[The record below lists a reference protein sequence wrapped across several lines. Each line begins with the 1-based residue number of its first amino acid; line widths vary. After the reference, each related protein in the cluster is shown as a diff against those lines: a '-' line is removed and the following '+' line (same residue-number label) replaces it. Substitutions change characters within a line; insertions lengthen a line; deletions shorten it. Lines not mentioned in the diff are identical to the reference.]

1 VSLVSVLNSIQAYST
16 LVYTQQVYTGSK
28 ASKTGSPATP
38 LSSRTF
44 GTWTVLSAVVRFY
57 AAYHISN
64 PQIYQ
69 LAFWTYAIAF
79 VHFNLEWFVFKTA
92 SWGKGLG
99 GPVVVSTG
107 TLLWM
112 LSQWD
117 YYVN

>member
-1 VSLVSVLNSIQAYST
+1 VSVVSVLNSIQAYST
-16 LVYTQQVYTGSK
+16 LVYTQQVYTGTKNSK
-28 ASKTGSPATP
+28 AGSPVTP
-38 LSSRTF
+38 LSGRTF
-44 GTWTVLSAVVRFY
+44 GTWTLVSAVIRFF

-69 LAFWTYAIAF
+69 LAFWSYAIAF
-79 VHFNLEWFVFKTA
+79 AHFNMEWFVFKTTT
-92 SWGKGLG
+92 WGKGLA

-112 LSQWD
+112 LLQWD